1 MSRNLQQEFEDAF
14 NRLDAQ
20 QQTAVL
26 ETEGPVRVIAGPGSG
41 KTEVLCLRIGKILQM
56 QDCHPSSILCLTFSR
71 AAVETIR
78 ERLWALIGTTADMVE
93 IHTFHS
99 FSHKLLREKG
109 GQILRN
115 KKLISRAQQSMV
127 LSKLLTTQF
136 AEEDPRQLKPAPAA
150 LISSYLNIFN
160 HLGREGIS
168 LYDLQDEANEWSPV
182 AIAFTEQ
189 LAELQEAYTRMLEER
204 KLMSFD
210 DLLLEAILLISEQP
224 ELHAALREQ
233 YQYLLLD
240 EFQDTNPLQLQLI
253 RLLAAGESSPNL
265 FAVGDENQSIYRFQG
280 AGTHQF
286 NWMEEHF
293 KVVRTLNLSSNYRS
307 KPALVE
313 AFRRLAAKLSNS
325 VFEDKNKT
333 LVEHV
338 TDDQTASITCRIY
351 RNSDEEAKGTALLI
365 QQMIEQSSGT
375 TALLA
380 RKHQE
385 LQLVAGYLHQL
396 GIPFRYNRQENNLLE
411 SHFGKCLH
419 YTLQFLHLRGL
430 DNYMSEG
437 YLYHGLLH
445 KREGRK
451 LLRLFMEQ
459 RQQTQI
465 QLFEW
470 LGGYCERLSYLGDW
484 YPLIQALLWRCDEPL
499 NRETL
504 TILKSAVILGL
515 REAPSQAEE
524 RAWTGWLEQFL
535 ETDKQKTLRSLAAMI
550 GYQVQQNIP
559 IPVPVDQH
567 LYSETALILSTI
579 HAAKG
584 MGFRQVILMGCQSSN
599 WEASTP
605 PYALPIPEE
614 LRGKI
619 YPEAA
624 SIDDLYRLLY
634 VGCTRAEQ
642 ELHCSYH
649 EEVHSSG
656 VSLLLQPLID
666 QGMVLQDY
674 RAKEFK
680 MPEVET
686 YRVEYDDEWNNL
698 VQDRCARYALSPTG
712 THSWK
717 ECQNRFFITQLIKVP
732 GLGSEA
738 TAFGNIMH
746 DALKLIGKSPQVQQD
761 SVWIEQTINRLF
773 KSYWFRFF
781 PVHLDAY
788 RRYAL
793 WLLPR
798 YLAASPLPDQP
809 GLIEKSFQ
817 FVGPSGMRIKGIL
830 DRVEIDGDKVRM
842 VDYKTGRRKDSLE
855 QFQDEENPGSAYWR
869 QGMIYAGIMKSVYPD
884 ASTFEF
890 AFHYLEDDKPVEVL
904 DVKPHDG
911 LNSWLHAVWTE
922 IMALRLR
929 KSCGDPE
936 CIYCLVMQSD
946 IYAVH

>member
-1 MSRNLQQEFEDAF
+1 MNKPEVQEYERAF
-14 NRLDAQ
+14 SRLDAQ

-41 KTEVLCLRIGKILQM
+41 KTEVLCLRIGKILQV

-78 ERLWALIGTTADMVE
+78 ERLRALIGTTTDMVE

-150 LISSYLNIFN
+150 VISSYLNIFN

-168 LYDLQDEANEWSPV
+168 LYDLQDEANGWSPA
-182 AIAFTEQ
+182 AIAFTEK

-224 ELHAALREQ
+224 ELHAALRVQ

-253 RLLAAGESSPNL
+253 RLLVAGESSPNL

-280 AGTHQF
+280 ACTQQF
-286 NWMEEHF
+286 NWMEKHF
-293 KVVRTLNLSSNYRS
+293 KVVRTLHLSSNYRS

-313 AFRRLAAKLSNS
+313 AFRSLAAKLSNS

-338 TDDQTASITCRIY
+338 TDGQTASITCRIY

-365 QQMIEQSSGT
+365 QQIIEQSSGT

-445 KREGRK
+445 KREGK
-451 LLRLFMEQ
+451 QLLQLFMEQ
-459 RQQTQI
+459 RQQTQVR
-465 QLFEW
+465 LFEW
-470 LGGYCERLSYLGDW
+470 LGGSGERLSYLGDW
-484 YPLIQALLWRCDEPL
+484 YPLLQALLWRCDEPL

-504 TILKSAVILGL
+504 TILKSAAMIGL
-515 REAPSQAEE
+515 REAPSKAEE
-524 RAWTGWLEQFL
+524 QAWTGWLEQFL
-535 ETDKQKTLRSLAAMI
+535 TTDKQKTLRSLAAMI

-559 IPVPVDQH
+559 IPVPVDQ
-567 LYSETALILSTI
+567 LVNSEKALILSTI

-584 MGFRQVILMGCQSSN
+584 MGFRRVILMGCQSSN
-599 WEASTP
+599 WETSTP

-614 LRGKI
+614 LRVKI

-624 SIDDLYRLLY
+624 GIDDLYRLLY

-649 EEVHSSG
+649 EEVPGSG
-656 VSLLLQPLID
+656 MSLLLHPLVD
-666 QGMVLQDY
+666 QGMVLQDC

-680 MPEVET
+680 MPEAET

-746 DALKLIGKSPQVQQD
+746 DALKLIGKSPQVQHD
-761 SVWIEQTINRLF
+761 SVWIEETINRLF

-781 PVHLDAY
+781 PVHLDAF

-798 YLAASPLPDQP
+798 YLASSPLPDQP

-817 FVGPSGMRIKGIL
+817 FASPSGMRIKGIL
-830 DRVEIDGDKVRM
+830 DRVEVDGDKVRM

-855 QFQDEENPGSAYWR
+855 QFQDEKNPGSAYWR
-869 QGMIYAGIMKSVYPD
+869 QGMIYAGIMQSVYPD

-922 IMALRLR
+922 IMALHLR
-929 KSCGDPE
+929 KSCGDTE

-946 IYAVH
+946 I